1 MKADPSPNRRA
12 PNGLDSAKPVVT
24 RLSKP
29 ERARLEQFAQ
39 REQRTLGAASRL
51 LILRGMDAQDRVS
64 AALGA
69 ASAVS
74 PAVQA

>member
-1 MKADPSPNRRA
+1 MKEAPKPNRRA
-12 PNGLDSAKPVVT
+12 PNGLASDKPVVT
-24 RLSKP
+24 RLTPP

-64 AALGA
+64 AALGTN
-69 ASAVS
+69 SALS